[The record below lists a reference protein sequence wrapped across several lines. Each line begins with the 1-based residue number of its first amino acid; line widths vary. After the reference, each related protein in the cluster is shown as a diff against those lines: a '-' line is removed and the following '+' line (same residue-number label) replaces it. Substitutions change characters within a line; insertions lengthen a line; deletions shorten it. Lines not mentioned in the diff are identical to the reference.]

1 MIDDVNMK
9 KYTTLYFDLDNT
21 ILDFT
26 ATEHK
31 AIQQLLAL
39 HNLPVSNEIIEK
51 YSAINQTWWERF
63 EKGEIK
69 KQEIYSGRFRE
80 FLAFYGFDGNPQKMA
95 DDYFELLSFG
105 FDVIDG
111 ADKVL
116 QYVKEQG
123 YTVCITTNGMSRTQ
137 YRRIDGCGLKQ
148 YFDYIFVSEDAGHQ
162 KPEKEYF
169 DYVME
174 NTPEKDRSKILV
186 IGDSMSSDILGGINF
201 CVDTCWL
208 NPKGKAALHKPTYE
222 ITNIMQIA
230 SFL

>member
-1 MIDDVNMK
+1 MK

-21 ILDFT
+21 LLDFS
-26 ATEHK
+26 AAEHK
-31 AIQQLLAL
+31 AIRQLLSL
-39 HNLPVSNEIIEK
+39 HNLPITEEIIST

-69 KQEIYSGRFRE
+69 KQEIFVGRFRDLIAH
-80 FLAFYGFDGNPQKMA
+80 FGFEGDPTKMSE
-95 DDYFELLSFG
+95 DYFEFLSQG
-105 FDVIDG
+105 SDMIDG

-116 QYVKEQG
+116 KYVKEQG

-137 YRRIDGCGLKQ
+137 YRRIDNCAIKQ

-169 DYVME
+169 EYAMA
-174 NTPEKDRSKILV
+174 NSPEKDKSKILV

-201 CVDTCWL
+201 GVDTCWL
-208 NPKGKAALHKPTYE
+208 NPKGNAEQFKTTYE
-222 ITNIMQIA
+222 IANIMQICDI
-230 SFL
+230 L